1 MKIQIPSYKI
11 KNISKMPIIS
21 ERQLNSLFKLA
32 KYYALF
38 NDADGF
44 DDTIKMI
51 YIVEKNRYLGD
62 RKYVNLRKH
71 LRMNGSIMDMMSTY
85 NEGSFR
91 QTVRMGK
98 TSFLKLVNRLS
109 DDPVF
114 KTGSGRR

>member
-1 MKIQIPSYKI
+1 MIS

-51 YIVEKNRYLGD
+51 YIVEKNRYLDD
-62 RKYVNLRKH
+62 RK
-71 LRMNGSIMDMMSTY
+71 
-85 NEGSFR
+85 
-91 QTVRMGK
+91 
-98 TSFLKLVNRLS
+98 
-109 DDPVF
+109 
-114 KTGSGRR
+114 